1 MSWQFL
7 GELRLAD
14 SENAIGQL
22 HSIFLL
28 FPIILFTAVLICD
41 LTYGM
46 GKQGALKVGH
56 WLVILGLLFCIPT
69 IITGQE
75 AAKSFDPLSPNLQQ
89 HLFLGFATGFAASLY
104 AGFRI
109 AAMLWTLRIKST
121 IYIGLSVLMAAL
133 VSWTSDYGALITREP
148 VSLIT
153 PAHSIKKA

>member
-1 MSWQFL
+1 MSLQFL
-7 GELRLAD
+7 GVLRLAE
-14 SENAIGQL
+14 SENAFGQL

-46 GKQGALKVGH
+46 GKEGALKVGH

-75 AAKSFDPLSPNLQQ
+75 AAKSFDPLTPNLPQ

-104 AGFRI
+104 AGLRI
-109 AAMLWTLRIKST
+109 AVMLWDLRIKST

-133 VSWTSDYGALITREP
+133 VSWTSDYGALITGEP
-148 VSLIT
+148 ISLISPT
-153 PAHSIKKA
+153 YTEKKG